1 MLIHKKGDEML
12 DIKPSKNELKELVKN
27 SDKKYVVP
35 LYYEIIADL
44 ETPVSAF
51 YKVCEN
57 KKYSFL
63 LESVEGGENFGR
75 YSYIG
80 IDPLYILKSDK
91 SGAVIFNPANDEI
104 LNRSNNPF
112 NLLKEFLSEYSS
124 ANYDL
129 PYSPGAVGYISY
141 DSVRHIEPILNN
153 IFLNIEGCDS
163 FPEAYL
169 MIAGSTLAFDHVKH
183 KIFIIN
189 SVLIDKST
197 DIEKIYTD
205 SANKIETI
213 LAKMQ
218 TSHNAQ
224 SLNLKSAQVNN
235 KISSNFSKE
244 EWINAVNTAKEH
256 ILAGDI
262 FQVVLS
268 QRFCVERNNIDTFT
282 IYRSLRS
289 INPSPYLYYLNFK
302 DFQIIGSSPE
312 ILVKCSTEKVASL
325 RPIAGTRKRGVTIEE
340 DQTLREE
347 LLEDPKE
354 VAEHVMLVDL
364 GRNDLGRVCE
374 YGSVKVKRFMDVEK
388 YSHVQHIVTDI
399 TGQLQ
404 DNIDSIDLVEACF
417 PAGTVSGAPKIR
429 AMEII
434 YNLEKAARG
443 PYAGCVG
450 YFGFNNEVNT
460 AITIRTILVKDDK
473 LFIQAGAG
481 IVADSDPETEYIE
494 TQNKAAALV
503 QAINSII
510 SES

>member
-1 MLIHKKGDEML
+1 ML
-12 DIKPSKNELKELVKN
+12 DIKPSKNELNDLVKN

-35 LYYEIIADL
+35 LYYEIVADL

-51 YKVCEN
+51 HKVCKD

-91 SGAVIFNPANDEI
+91 SGAAIFNTANDDI
-104 LNRSNNPF
+104 ISSSNNPF
-112 NLLKEFLSEYSS
+112 DLLQDFLSEYSS
-124 ANYDL
+124 VSYDS
-129 PYSPGAVGYISY
+129 PYSPGAFGYISY
-141 DSVRHIEPILNN
+141 DSVRHIEPVLNN
-153 IFLNIEGCDS
+153 TFLNIEGCDS

-169 MIAGSTLAFDHVKH
+169 MIAGSILTFDHVKH

-189 SVLIDKST
+189 SVLLDKST
-197 DIEKIYTD
+197 DIEKIYAD
-205 SANKIETI
+205 SASKIEAI
-213 LAKMQ
+213 LSKMQ
-218 TSHNAQ
+218 TSHNAKP
-224 SLNLKSAQVNN
+224 LNFRPIEVSKD
-235 KISSNFSKE
+235 ISSNFTKE
-244 EWINAVNTAKEH
+244 EWVNAVNTAKEH
-256 ILAGDI
+256 ILAGNI
-262 FQVVLS
+262 FQAVLS
-268 QRFCVERNNIDTFT
+268 QRFCVERNNMDTFT

-289 INPSPYLYYLNFK
+289 INPSPYLYYLNFN

-312 ILVKCSTEKVASL
+312 MMVKCTTDKVASL
-325 RPIAGTRKRGVTIEE
+325 RPIAGTRKRGSTPEE
-340 DQTLREE
+340 DQALRDE

-354 VAEHVMLVDL
+354 IAEHVMLVDL

-374 YGSVKVKRFMDVEK
+374 CGSVKVKRFMDVEK
-388 YSHVQHIVTDI
+388 FSHVQHIVTDI
-399 TGQLQ
+399 TGKLQ
-404 DNIDSIDLVEACF
+404 ENIDSIDLVKACF

-460 AITIRTILVKDDK
+460 AITIRTMLVRDNK

-481 IVADSDPETEYIE
+481 IVADSDPETEYVE

-503 QAINSII
+503 QAINSVI

>member
-1 MLIHKKGDEML
+1 ML
-12 DIKPSKNELKELVKN
+12 DIKPSKNELKDLIKN

-51 YKVCEN
+51 YKVCKD

-80 IDPLYILKSDK
+80 IDPLYILKSD
-91 SGAVIFNPANDEI
+91 SSDASIYNPANNEI
-104 LNRSNNPF
+104 INRSDNPF
-112 NLLKEFLSEYSS
+112 DLLQKFLFEYSS
-124 ANYDL
+124 VNFNS
-129 PYSPGAVGYISY
+129 PYSPGAFGYISY
-141 DSVRHIEPILNN
+141 DSVRHIEPVLNN
-153 IFLNIEGCDS
+153 TFKKIEGCDS

-169 MIAGSTLAFDHVKH
+169 MIAGSILTFDHVKH

-189 SVLIDKST
+189 SVLVDSSS
-197 DIEKIYTD
+197 DIEKIYAD
-205 SANKIETI
+205 SADKIKAI
-213 LAKMQ
+213 LEKMQ
-218 TSHNAQ
+218 TSNNAQ
-224 SLNLKSAQVNN
+224 PLNLKPAQVNSN
-235 KISSNFSKE
+235 ISSNLSKE

-268 QRFCVERNNIDTFT
+268 QRFCVERNNMDTFT

-289 INPSPYLYYLNFK
+289 INPSPYLYYLNFN

-312 ILVKCSTEKVASL
+312 ILVKCNTDKVASL
-325 RPIAGTRKRGVTIEE
+325 RPIAGTRRRGIDTEE
-340 DQTLREE
+340 DQALRDE
-347 LLEDPKE
+347 LLQDPKE

-399 TGQLQ
+399 TGKLQ
-404 DNIDSIDLVEACF
+404 DNIDSIDLVKACF

-434 YNLEKAARG
+434 YDLEKAARG

-450 YFGFNNEVNT
+450 YFGFNNEINT
-460 AITIRTILVKDDK
+460 AITIRTMLVRDNK

-503 QAINSII
+503 QAINNVVLN
-510 SES
+510 